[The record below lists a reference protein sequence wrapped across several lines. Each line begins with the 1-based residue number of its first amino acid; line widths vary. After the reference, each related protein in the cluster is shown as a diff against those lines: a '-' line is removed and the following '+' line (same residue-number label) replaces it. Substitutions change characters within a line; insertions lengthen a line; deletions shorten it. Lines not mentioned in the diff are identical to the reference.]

1 MKFLSNVLAVILGLM
16 IFSVISFILF
26 AGLITLSTAEEKVTI
41 SDNTVLHINLE
52 NIVLVERTSEDNIDL
67 SSFGP
72 IPAAYK
78 IGLANVKKAIRTAKE
93 NNNIKGIY
101 LQAGTVMANPA
112 VLTELRNEL
121 IDFSES
127 GKFIVSYSELYS
139 EGGYFLSSA
148 ASEIYLNPMGG
159 LEFNG
164 LSSEIL
170 FFKGMLEKL
179 EIEPVIF
186 RVGEFKSAVE
196 PFILDQMSD
205 ANRLQ
210 TESFLGDMND
220 YMIRQIA
227 ESRSLTF
234 DTLKKANDQM
244 LVREPQDAAD
254 LGLVDGIW
262 YDDQVKDLLREKLG
276 LEADAEITTINISG
290 INKTAKTKNLTA
302 SNRIAVIVAEGEIV
316 SGKVEGTISSEI
328 FAQEIKKARMDD
340 DIKAIVLRVNS
351 PGGSVLASEVIW
363 REMNEAKKVK
373 PVIASMS
380 SLAASGGY
388 YISTPADTIVAQPN
402 TITGSI
408 GIFGMWFNAEGLLNN
423 KLGITTD
430 VAKTGEFS
438 DFMNPTRQL
447 SEVEKNIIQ
456 KQIEDGYD
464 TFITRVADGRKM
476 SKEAVMEVAS
486 GRVWSGRQAKE
497 NGLVDILGGLDDAIQ
512 IAANKADVGEDYR
525 VLYYPK
531 QKTILEQIMTELG
544 TDIEARYMNYRFGN
558 SYRLLEKIENIQQMK
573 GINARLPFDIKVK

>member
-1 MKFLSNVLAVILGLM
+1 MKFLSNVLAVIVGLM
-16 IFSVISFILF
+16 IFSLIGFFLV
-26 AGLITLSTAEEKVTI
+26 AGLITLSTAEEQVTI
-41 SDNTVLHINLE
+41 QDNTVLHIDLE
-52 NIVLVERTSEDNIDL
+52 NVMLVERTAEDNIDL

-72 IPAAYK
+72 IPAAHQ
-78 IGLANVKKAIRTAKE
+78 IGLTNVKKAIRTAKE
-93 NNNIKGIY
+93 NENIKGIY

-112 VLTELRNEL
+112 ALTELRNEL
-121 IDFSES
+121 LDFKES
-127 GKFIVSYSELYS
+127 GKFIISYSELYS

-148 ASEIYLNPMGG
+148 ASETYLNPMGG

-164 LSSEIL
+164 LSSETL
-170 FFKGMLEKL
+170 FFKGLLEKL

-186 RVGEFKSAVE
+186 RVGEYKSAVE

-205 ANRLQ
+205 ANRRQ
-210 TESFLGDMND
+210 TESFLGDMNN
-220 YMIRQIA
+220 YMVRQVA
-227 ESRSLTF
+227 ESRAL
-234 DTLKKANDQM
+234 DYEELKNVNDQM

-262 YDDQVKDLLREKLG
+262 YDDQVKDLLREKLE
-276 LEADAEITTINISG
+276 LEADAEIPTINITG

-302 SNRIAVIVAEGEIV
+302 RNRIAVIVAEGEIV
-316 SGKVEGTISSEI
+316 SGEVEGTISSEV
-328 FAQEIKKARMDD
+328 FAKEIKKARLDD

-388 YISTPADTIVAQPN
+388 YISAPADTIVAQPN

-456 KQIEDGYD
+456 NQIEEGYD

-476 SKEAVMEVAS
+476 SKEAVKEVAS
-486 GRVWSGRQAKE
+486 GRVWSGLQAKE

-512 IAANKADVGEDYR
+512 IAAEKSGIEDEYR

-544 TDIEARYMNYRFGN
+544 TDIEARYMHYRFGET
-558 SYRLLEKIENIQQMK
+558 YQLLQKIENIQQMK
-573 GINARLPFDIKVK
+573 GIKARLPFDVVIK

>member
-1 MKFLSNVLAVILGLM
+1 
-16 IFSVISFILF
+16 
-26 AGLITLSTAEEKVTI
+26 
-41 SDNTVLHINLE
+41 
-52 NIVLVERTSEDNIDL
+52 
-67 SSFGP
+67 
-72 IPAAYK
+72 
-78 IGLANVKKAIRTAKE
+78 
-93 NNNIKGIY
+93 
-101 LQAGTVMANPA
+101 
-112 VLTELRNEL
+112 
-121 IDFSES
+121 
-127 GKFIVSYSELYS
+127 
-139 EGGYFLSSA
+139 
-148 ASEIYLNPMGG
+148 MGG

>member
-26 AGLITLSTAEEKVTI
+26 AGLITFSTAEEKVTI

-78 IGLANVKKAIRTAKE
+78 IGLANVKKAIRTAKG
-93 NNNIKGIY
+93 NDNIKGIY

-112 VLTELRNEL
+112 ALTELRNEL
-121 IDFSES
+121 IDFKES

-164 LSSEIL
+164 LSSEVL
-170 FFKGMLEKL
+170 FFKGLLEKL

-186 RVGEFKSAVE
+186 RVGEYKSAVE

-210 TESFLGDMND
+210 TESFLGDLNN
-220 YMIRQIA
+220 YMIRQVA
-227 ESRSLTF
+227 ESRDLEY
-234 DTLKKANDQM
+234 DTLKEANDQM

-254 LGLVDGIW
+254 LGLVDGVW

-276 LEADAEITTINISG
+276 LEADAEITTINITG

-316 SGKVEGTISSEI
+316 SGEVKGTISSEV
-328 FAQEIKKARMDD
+328 FAREIKKARMDD

-363 REMNEAKKVK
+363 REMDEARKVK

-388 YISTPADTIVAQPN
+388 YIAAPADTIVAQPN

-456 KQIEDGYD
+456 KQIESGYD
-464 TFITRVADGRKM
+464 TFLTRVANGRKM
-476 SKEAVMEVAS
+476 SKDAVKEVAS
-486 GRVWSGRQAKE
+486 GRVWSGLQAKE
-497 NGLVDILGGLDDAIQ
+497 NGLVDVLGGLDDAIQ
-512 IAANKADVGEDYR
+512 IAASKANIGEDYR

-531 QKTILEQIMTELG
+531 QKTIFEQIMTELG
-544 TDIEARYMNYRFGN
+544 TDIEARYMHYRFGE

-573 GINARLPFDIKVK
+573 GIHARLPFDVVLK